1 MRKRGRDGAGK
12 SGGWLGVSR
21 EDGGRKTG
29 VDRSESDQK
38 IERKRGIEKQ
48 RTTPKVYSPRVPS
61 THIWPVGS
69 LPLFSLSLSVS
80 LSFLLWLLIPSF
92 LLCLPWTSCQIGGCG
107 SECATSRLD
116 TANRCGKTAAGNKTE
131 PRKSKTGKRT
141 SGASLSVLY
150 IGVIPTENEIEAM
163 ESISVLF
170 ILHLLPPP
178 VKVEASR
185 VGLSDWSR

>member
-12 SGGWLGVSR
+12 SGGWLEVPR

-38 IERKRGIEKQ
+38 IEREELRNNGPLQKFIPQ
-48 RTTPKVYSPRVPS
+48 
-61 THIWPVGS
+61 GS
-69 LPLFSLSLSVS
+69 HQPLYGQWGPSLSS
-80 LSFLLWLLIPSF
+80 LSFLFWLLIPSF

-116 TANRCGKTAAGNKTE
+116 TANRCRKTAAGDKTE

-150 IGVIPTENEIEAM
+150 NSVIPTENEIEAM